1 MSSDLKRKKIGTE
14 GKMGDKSIAD
24 VMERVMDSWNASEY
38 KDAVQIRYISAG
50 IGG

>member
-1 MSSDLKRKKIGTE
+1 MQYKEDRFVLLLPE
-14 GKMGDKSIAD
+14 MGDKSIAD
-24 VMERVMDSWNASEY
+24 VMDSWNASEY